1 MMCMNPNLPSQELVG
16 PQGGALEREQKVATA
31 GQCPLA
37 VSPVPGPR
45 MLLVSAMAILLLL
58 LLCSGGIPILMLGS
72 SHSCFVSE
80 GVNYIPGRPGRS

>member
-1 MMCMNPNLPSQELVG
+1 M
-16 PQGGALEREQKVATA
+16 EREQKVATA
-31 GQCPLA
+31 GQCTLA

-80 GVNYIPGRPGRS
+80 GVKQQRPVGAGGRGDFWKKVWGERG